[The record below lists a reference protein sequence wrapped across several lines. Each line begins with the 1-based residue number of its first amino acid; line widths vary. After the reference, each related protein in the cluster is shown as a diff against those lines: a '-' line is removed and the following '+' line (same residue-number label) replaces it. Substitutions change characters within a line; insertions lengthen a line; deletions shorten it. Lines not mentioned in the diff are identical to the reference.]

1 MPLQPKL
8 TVLCDPP
15 NLPLIKRGWGDL
27 ETMKKTISLNIL
39 LICFLFLAFGTQA
52 LGQTPSNPNSAK
64 ACAICHFR
72 WIDTFFVEGRGSD
85 LADYEAEKVV
95 ATREM
100 CFSCHDGSIKDSRAK
115 LDEDSGHKI
124 NREPPRQMK
133 VPEIFPLDKK
143 GRMQCSTCH
152 TAHGVQGGPDSEETI
167 FMRTSNK
174 NSAMC
179 RMCHPEADGGMAAG
193 NHPAGIMERGVSA
206 RLVSLGAAAGRKKNQ
221 IVCETCHT
229 AHGSPY
235 ESMLIESAGNCTLC
249 LDCHGDKNIFTPE
262 GKRRPFHAI
271 NVAVQN
277 AKIPEE
283 LFKRGAKLGSQ
294 GVVTCQ
300 TCHKVHSNK
309 IGGKNLL
316 VTKKEKA
323 SLCLTCHPD
332 KQYIADTKHNLMR
345 SAAGERNLEGQTVA
359 EGGVCSACH
368 LVHKAAR
375 TLTGE
380 KDLTTDLCLSCHG
393 KGKIAEK
400 VNLSG
405 NTHPLNVNPFE
416 EKHKDVLLTA
426 VDVKKEKLAL
436 PLFNRYGVQDKSGK
450 MTCSTCHDTHGS
462 PVGWTEDSAGREVG
476 KRTFFL
482 RKPSPNICRECHRN
496 KFSIANS
503 KHDLQ
508 KIAPEEK
515 NILGQTPSESGLCG
529 SCHLVH
535 GSHRGFLWARNNVAE
550 ITVAPE
556 NFCMSCHNEKGIAR
570 KKVLSGYSHPV
581 GISPAEKGL
590 TSHLP
595 LFAENGEI
603 RQDGLITCQTCHDPH
618 QWDPKN
624 TLAEDNFAMEGN
636 SQNSFL
642 RLESGPSSRLC
653 ENCHADKA
661 YIEDTDHDLKVTAPY
676 SENILGQSPAE
687 SGTCGVCHLVHNG
700 KNQILLWAQGFG
712 GGASIMEKMC
722 NSCHSESGWA
732 KNKIPLIASH
742 PKNDIVN
749 VGRNVK
755 GKPNYFPLFD
765 KTTGVP
771 VVVGEISCPTC
782 HNVHQWSPDS
792 HARGQGVNL
801 EGNATNSFLRA
812 QPASL
817 MCIDCHG
824 GDALF
829 RFKFFHD
836 PKERKKQ
843 LK

>member
-1 MPLQPKL
+1 
-8 TVLCDPP
+8 V
-15 NLPLIKRGWGDL
+15 
-27 ETMKKTISLNIL
+27 KKTIYIHTFFIVLF
-39 LICFLFLAFGTQA
+39 FLVFNARA

-85 LADYEAEKVV
+85 LADYQAEKVV

-115 LDEDSGHKI
+115 LDEDSGHRI

-133 VPEIFPLDKK
+133 VPEILPLDEK

-152 TAHGVQGGPDSEETI
+152 TAHGVQGGPGSEETI

-179 RMCHPEADGGMAAG
+179 RMCHPDADGGMAAG
-193 NHPAGIMERGVSA
+193 NHPAGIMERGVPA
-206 RLVSLGAAAGRKKNQ
+206 KLVSLGAAAGRKKNQ

-235 ESMLIESAGNCTLC
+235 GSMLIDNAGNSTLC
-249 LDCHGDKNIFTPE
+249 LDCHDDKNIFTPD

-271 NVAVQN
+271 NIAVQK

-294 GVVTCQ
+294 SVVTCQ
-300 TCHKVHSNK
+300 TCHKVHGNK

-316 VTKKEKA
+316 VTKKEKS

-345 SAAGERNLEGQTVA
+345 SAPGEKNLEGQTVA

-375 TLTGE
+375 KLTGE

-416 EKHKDVLLTA
+416 KKHKNVLLIS
-426 VDVKKEKLAL
+426 VDVEKEKLTL

-462 PVGWTEDSAGREVG
+462 WVGSTEGSAAGKVG
-476 KRTFFL
+476 NRTLFL
-482 RKPSPNICRECHRN
+482 RKQPPNICRECHRN

-508 KIAPEEK
+508 KVAPEEK
-515 NILGQTPSESGLCG
+515 NILEQTPSESGLCG

-535 GSHRGFLWARNNVAE
+535 GSHKGFLWARNNVAE
-550 ITVAPE
+550 PTVAPE
-556 NFCMSCHNEKGIAR
+556 NFCISCHNEKGIAR
-570 KKVLSGYSHPV
+570 KKVLEGYSHPV
-581 GISPAEKGL
+581 DISPAEKGL
-590 TSHLP
+590 NSHLP
-595 LFAENGEI
+595 LFAKNGEI
-603 RQDGLITCQTCHDPH
+603 RQDGFITCQTCHDPH
-618 QWDPKN
+618 RWDPKN
-624 TLAEDNFAMEGN
+624 ILVEDHFAMEGN
-636 SQNSFL
+636 SQTSFL
-642 RLESGPSSRLC
+642 RLENGPSSVLC
-653 ENCHADKA
+653 ENCHVNKA
-661 YIEDTDHDLKVTAPY
+661 YIENTDHDLKVTVPY
-676 SENILGQSPAE
+676 SENILSQSPAE

-700 KNQILLWAQGFG
+700 KNQILLWAQGFDG
-712 GGASIMEKMC
+712 GDSLMARMC

-742 PKNDIVN
+742 PKNPIVN

-755 GKPNYFPLFD
+755 GEANYFPLFD
-765 KTTGVP
+765 RTSGEP
-771 VVVGEISCPTC
+771 VIVGEISCPTC
-782 HNVHQWSPDS
+782 HNVHQWNPGLP
-792 HARGQGVNL
+792 AKGQGVNL

-812 QPASL
+812 RSATL

-824 GDALF
+824 VDALF
-829 RFKFFHD
+829 KFKFFHD
-836 PKERKKQ
+836 PKERKKK
-843 LK
+843 LN